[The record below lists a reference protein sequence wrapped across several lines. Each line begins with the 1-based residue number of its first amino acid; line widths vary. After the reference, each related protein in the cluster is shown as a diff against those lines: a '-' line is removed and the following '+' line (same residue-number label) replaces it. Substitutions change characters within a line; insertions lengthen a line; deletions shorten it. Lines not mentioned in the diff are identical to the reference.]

1 MKTIN
6 THGLKIYGLT
16 ELAKYIK
23 NFDFR
28 DTATN
33 SIQIF
38 YDIEGCKIFGKV
50 QSLNWRTVYN
60 SEDVLYC
67 GKHRQYYDEQGLADV
82 VYEAF
87 LKELAF
93 KEYSNDGTGV
103 LYNCDIYKDDE
114 NNLYFTEPKTQHDDK
129 KLIAEIRSSE
139 IYLHY

>member
-1 MKTIN
+1 MIN

-16 ELAKYIK
+16 ELVKYIK

-28 DTATN
+28 DTSTN

-38 YDIEGCKIFGKV
+38 YDTENCKIFGEI
-50 QSLNWRTVYN
+50 QSLNWSTVYH
-60 SEDVLYC
+60 SEDILNC
-67 GKHRQYYDEQGLADV
+67 GKHRQYYNEQDLADV

-93 KEYSNDGTGV
+93 KEYSNDGTGI
-103 LYNCDIYKDDE
+103 LYNCDIYKDAE
-114 NNLYFTEPKTQHDDK
+114 GNLYFTTPKTQCDDK